1 MTDPLQ
7 KLRVIFMGTPDFSVA
22 ALGRLIAHPKIEV
35 IAVYTQPPRPA
46 GRGQQLR
53 LSPVHT
59 SAQTHNIPV
68 FTPVSFKKEPEAVQR
83 FSDLKA
89 DVAVVAA
96 YGLILP
102 KEILNAPKFGCLN
115 IHASLLPR
123 WRGAAPIQRSI
134 LAGDTESG
142 VTIMQMDVGLDTGD
156 MILKGSVP
164 ISDNTTGAM
173 LHDDLARVGA
183 DLISHVLD
191 MLIGGQSIP
200 HEKQDESLTCYAS
213 MLQKEEGHLRWGEET
228 SLEIDRRVRA
238 FTPWPG
244 CWAEDN
250 AGKRVKILE
259 GRMIDTHTNEPA
271 GMLFNKDGDI
281 SCKSGSVYRILKIQ
295 PESAKPMNFHDAV
308 NGGRINIGQV
318 LS

>member
-22 ALGRLIAHPKIEV
+22 ALERLIAHPHIEV

-59 SAQTHNIPV
+59 SAQNHNIPV
-68 FTPVSFKKEPEAVQR
+68 FTPVSFKKEPEAVQK
-83 FSDLKA
+83 FSDLNA

-102 KEILNAPKFGCLN
+102 KAILDAPQYGCLN

-123 WRGAAPIQRSI
+123 WRGAAPIQRAI
-134 LAGDTESG
+134 LAGDTQSG

-164 ISDNTTGAM
+164 ISSKTTGAM
-173 LHDDLARVGA
+173 LHDDLSRIGS
-183 DLISHVLD
+183 DLICQVLD
-191 MLIGGQSIP
+191 MLICGQPIP
-200 HEKQDESLTCYAS
+200 REAQDESLTCYAS
-213 MLQKEEGHLRWGEET
+213 MLQKEEGHIRWGEET

-244 CWAEDN
+244 CWAEDE
-250 AGKRVKILE
+250 AGKRIKILE
-259 GRMIDTHTNEPA
+259 GEIVNAPSDAPSGT
-271 GMLFNKDGDI
+271 LLSKDGDV
-281 SCKSGSVYRILKIQ
+281 SCKGGSVYRILKIQ
-295 PESAKPMNFHDAV
+295 PESAKSMSFHDAV
-308 NGGRINIGQV
+308 NGGRIKTGQV
-318 LS
+318 LL